1 MLPVKALTFDVFGT
15 VVDWRRSVAREA
27 AAILGPKGFA
37 LDWNAFALAWRA
49 RYQPAMERV
58 RSGGRGF
65 VKLDVLHRENLLE
78 VLAEFDVAGLTEAEI
93 DDLNRAWHRLD
104 PWPDVLAGMAAPAR
118 VVPAGGALQ
127 RQCRA
132 DHEHGG
138 RAGIPW
144 DAILGA
150 EVARAY
156 KPIRISRP
164 RHAGPGAGGG
174 ALVAAH
180 NDDAAARPACAQF
193 SAGGRSASLGRRR
206 SGGGIHGPRTGWM
219 PLKTAKSKAATGRA
233 RALGADPLVNVRHM
247 CDVSEPGLA

>member
-27 AAILGPKGFA
+27 AAILGPKGFD
-37 LDWNAFALAWRA
+37 LDWNGFALAWRA

-58 RSGGRGF
+58 RNGGRGF

-104 PWPDVLAGMAAPAR
+104 PWPDVLPGMQRLRVAYPLAALSNGNVALIMNMAR
-118 VVPAGGALQ
+118 
-127 RQCRA
+127 RA
-132 DHEHGG
+132 
-138 RAGIPW
+138 AIPW

-156 KPIRISRP
+156 KPMPEAYLSAADMLGLAP
-164 RHAGPGAGGG
+164 AEV

-180 NDDAAARPACAQF
+180 NDDLRAAAA
-193 SAGGRSASLGRRR
+193 AGLRTVFVARRTEVADR
-206 SGGGIHGPRTGWM
+206 GQTKDLQAWD
-219 PLKTAKSKAATGRA
+219 
-233 RALGADPLVNVRHM
+233 GADLAAESFE
-247 CDVSEPGLA
+247 DVADRLGCP